1 MTNTKPRIRFILL
14 PLLMLACSLTAQS
27 AANDAM
33 PLPEQTATA
42 SPTQTPAPL
51 MCQVKTGIDAGT
63 LNLRTCGGIDC
74 PIASVLHEGE
84 TVTQTDQEPVNEW
97 IQVTTAGGLRG
108 WLNSNYTDCPAKNAG
123 LK

>member
-1 MTNTKPRIRFILL
+1 MTNTKPRTCFILL

-27 AANDAM
+27 AANETM

-42 SPTQTPAPL
+42 SPTLSPAPKL
-51 MCQVKTGIDAGT
+51 CQVKTGIDAGM

-74 PIASVLHEGE
+74 PLASVLLEGE
-84 TVTQTDQEPVNEW
+84 TVTQTKQEPVNEW

-108 WLNSNYTDCPAKNAG
+108 WLNSNYTDCEVTK
-123 LK
+123 